1 MGEIPLVFHR
11 GEPYAG
17 RMAVETPAVDQRAL
31 IGRQEEVELLDR
43 LLGEARAGRSNTLVL
58 RGEPG
63 IGKTALL
70 EYAMSQASDGRVLQ
84 CRGVEWESELPFSG
98 LIELVRPLVGS
109 IDELPEPQRAA
120 LAGVLALE
128 PAVPMERFAAYVATL
143 SLLALASRPAP
154 LLVVV
159 DDAHWLDA
167 SSAEALAFVARR
179 LQSEG
184 ILVLVAVRDD
194 ETSPL
199 AGGLFPTYLVTGLG
213 RNSAEEFLLRN
224 HPDLKALAARA
235 VLDASAGNP
244 LALRELPAWL
254 ADATG
259 APSEV
264 EPLPT
269 GPVIENAFLRRV
281 RRLPLETQRALLV
294 ASAGASNAPRTIF
307 SAMQILMIA
316 DDSLDLAEQE
326 GLIRLGE
333 GRLVFDHPLVR
344 SAIYSGSS
352 RQARRKAH
360 AALAEA
366 LTAQGALDQSA
377 WHRAAA
383 TTTAEESVAADLEK
397 AAARA
402 RARNGH
408 GSAARAFE
416 RAAHLTPNPVTRSRR
431 LHAAAVSSATI
442 GRSDHALALLSETVD
457 LTTDPILRADAQHLR
472 GRLLV
477 SQGAEGSGDL
487 LLREGLLVA
496 DRDWVRATVMV
507 AESIGAYL
515 WAFDLERALEV
526 AREAE
531 RIARPGNN
539 LADLYVEIAVGFA
552 EAHGGEINAASR
564 LALSAVARLEEDAD
578 LWAEGRA
585 CVYVGMLLCTVERY
599 ERARSLL
606 TRIVAQARATS
617 ALSTLAYALTALGV
631 VETRSGRWFAAS
643 TELEEAVELTRLA
656 GSKSDEA
663 WALVTLARLEAAR
676 GDDAACRSHVD
687 EALAR
692 SRGLMSHM
700 FQGKSALGL
709 LELGAGRPEHAID
722 HIRAGV
728 EMLEER
734 GSGDAHCQPYLTPD
748 LVEAFV
754 RCGMRSEAEGVLE
767 PYERAVMRTGV
778 VSARA
783 AALRSRGLVASPK
796 EIDDVFGRALTA
808 HEQAPSLNPFER
820 ARTRFCYG
828 ERLRRAKRRGEAE
841 RQLEAALG
849 DFERLGANPWAE
861 RVRSELALTSPRKHR
876 PRRERFD
883 ASLTPQ
889 ELRVALAVATGAT
902 NREVA
907 AQLFLSVKTI
917 ENHLSRVFEKLEIR
931 SRSELARI
939 VALNETSA
947 AGGLESVGQSP

>member
-1 MGEIPLVFHR
+1 
-11 GEPYAG
+11 
-17 RMAVETPAVDQRAL
+17 MAVETPGVDQRAL
-31 IGRQEEVELLDR
+31 IGRQEEVELLDH

-70 EYAMSQASDGRVLQ
+70 EYAIAQASDGRVLQ

-109 IDELPEPQRAA
+109 INELPEPQRAA

-159 DDAHWLDA
+159 DDAHWLDG

-184 ILVLVAVRDD
+184 ILVLVALRDD

-199 AGGLFPTYLVTGLG
+199 AGSAFPTHLVTGL
-213 RNSAEEFLLRN
+213 RRASAEEFLLRN
-224 HPDLKALAARA
+224 HPDLEPLAVCA

-244 LALRELPAWL
+244 LALRELPACL
-254 ADATG
+254 AEATSG
-259 APSEV
+259 PSEV

-269 GPVIENAFLRRV
+269 GPVIENAFLCRV

-294 ASAGASNAPRTIF
+294 ASAGASNAPRTVF
-307 SAMQILMIA
+307 SAMQILTIH

-333 GRLVFDHPLVR
+333 DRLVFDHPLVR
-344 SAIYSGSS
+344 SAVYFGSS

-366 LTAQGALDQSA
+366 LSAEGALDQSA

-383 TTTAEESVAADLEK
+383 TTTADESVAADLER
-397 AAARA
+397 AAMRA

-416 RAAHLTPNPVTRSRR
+416 RAAHLTPDPATRSRR

-442 GRSDHALALLSETVD
+442 GGSEHALALLSESVD
-457 LTTDPILRADAQHLR
+457 LTSDPILRADAQHLR

-487 LLREGLLVA
+487 LLHEGLLVA
-496 DRDWVRATVMV
+496 DHDWVRATVMV
-507 AESIGAYL
+507 AESIGSYL
-515 WAFDLERALEV
+515 WAFDLEQALEV
-526 AREAE
+526 AREAK
-531 RIARPGNN
+531 RIARPGNS

-552 EAHGGEINAASR
+552 EAHGGEVKTASR
-564 LALSAVARLEEDAD
+564 LALNAAARLEGDAD
-578 LWAEGRA
+578 LWAEGRS

-606 TRIVAQARATS
+606 TRIVAHARATS

-631 VETRSGRWFAAS
+631 VETRSGRWLAAS

-676 GDDAACRSHVD
+676 GDDAACRAHVD
-687 EALAR
+687 EALALAR
-692 SRGLMSHM
+692 SLGLVSHM
-700 FQGKSALGL
+700 FQGQSALGL
-709 LELGAGRPEHAID
+709 LEIGAGRPEHAID
-722 HIRAGV
+722 HIGAGV
-728 EMLEER
+728 QMLEES

-754 RCGMRSEAEGVLE
+754 RSGMPSEAEGMLK
-767 PYERAVMRTGV
+767 PYELAVMRTGV
-778 VSARA
+778 ASARA
-783 AALRSRGLVASPK
+783 AALRSRGLVTSPE

-820 ARTRFCYG
+820 ARTRHCYG

-861 RVRSELALTSPRKHR
+861 RARSELALTSPRKHR
-876 PRRERFD
+876 PRRERFE
-883 ASLTPQ
+883 AALTPQ

-907 AQLFLSVKTI
+907 AKLFLSVKTI
-917 ENHLSRVFEKLEIR
+917 ENHLSRVFDKLEIR
-931 SRSELARI
+931 SRSELTRI
-939 VALNETSA
+939 VALNEASG
-947 AGGLESVGQSP
+947 AGGLESVGQVP